1 MADMQAAVST
11 SHSDGVSSAPGRVG
25 VDRIE
30 APGGG
35 WRAFAGV
42 MILVAGIFNCVYG
55 ISALAN
61 DDYFAAD
68 ELLFGDLS
76 MWGVFYLLVA
86 AAQVITAFLVF
97 ARSGVGAALGIILA
111 MLSATLALVSIGAYP
126 IWSIVVMVVDGMI
139 IYGLTAYGFGD
150 D

>member
-1 MADMQAAVST
+1 MADTQASPRT
-11 SHSDGVSSAPGRVG
+11 SYSDLEAPGR
-25 VDRIE
+25 
-30 APGGG
+30 G
-35 WRAFAGV
+35 WRTFAGV

-55 ISALAN
+55 ISALVN

-76 MWGVFYLLVA
+76 MWGAFYLVVA
-86 AAQVITAFLVF
+86 AVQVITAFLIF
-97 ARSGVGAALGIILA
+97 ARSAVGAIVGIVLA
-111 MLSATLALVSIGAYP
+111 MISATLALVSIGAYP
-126 IWSIVVMVVDGMI
+126 FWSVIVMVVDGMV